1 MSNAIQFWLAY
12 NNGAERLQLPVNPES
27 IKISTSHSYEDVQV
41 SQLGEYTVIG
51 DARLRDFSFSAFLPR
66 DYNPSYC
73 EYESIPAPWDAVE
86 TIERW
91 MKSRKPIRLTVTG
104 TPINYAVTI
113 RSFNYEPERA
123 GNPGD
128 IYYDIS
134 LKEYVFVDANTAQIT
149 GNTAKVKSSTTRPAN
164 RDIPSSYTVKSGDNL
179 TKIALRYG
187 LNTRDLYAK
196 NTKVVG
202 KDPNLIFPG
211 QVLTL
216 A

>member
-1 MSNAIQFWLAY
+1 M
-12 NNGAERLQLPVNPES
+12 QLPVNPPS
-27 IKISTSHSYEDVQV
+27 ISIQSDYGWEDVEIT
-41 SQLGEYTVIG
+41 QLGEYSIPSG
-51 DARLRDFSFSAFLPR
+51 ARLRGFSLSSFFPR
-66 DYNPSYC
+66 DYNSSYC
-73 EYESIPAPWDAVE
+73 EYETIPTPWSAVE

-91 MKSRKPIRLTVTG
+91 MQTRRPIRLTITG

-113 RSFNYEPERA
+113 RTFNYEPERA

-128 IYYDIS
+128 IYYDIA
-134 LKEYVFVDANTAQIT
+134 LKEYVFVTANTVQMTNNA
-149 GNTAKVKSSTTRPAN
+149 AKVTQGTARPTN
-164 RDIPSSYTVKSGDNL
+164 RDIPSTYTVKPGDNL

-196 NTKVVG
+196 NTKVIG
-202 KDPNLIFPG
+202 KDPNLIYPG

>member
-1 MSNAIQFWLAY
+1 MPNAIQFWLSY
-12 NNGAERLQLPVNPES
+12 NNGAERLQLPVNPAS
-27 IKISTSHSYEDVQV
+27 IRITSSHSYEDVQV

-51 DARLRDFSFSAFLPR
+51 DARLRDFSFSSFFPR

-73 EYESIPAPWDAVE
+73 EYEAIPTPWSAVE

-91 MKSRKPIRLTVTG
+91 KATRRPIRLTVTG

-113 RSFNYEPERA
+113 RSFTYEPERA

-128 IYYDIS
+128 IYFDLA
-134 LKEYVFVDANTAQIT
+134 LKEYVFLTANAVQMTDGA
-149 GNTAKVKSSTTRPAN
+149 AMVKAEAERQNSRE
-164 RDIPSSYTVKSGDNL
+164 IPKTYTVKAGDNL
-179 TKIALRYG
+179 TKIGLQYG
-187 LNTRDLYAK
+187 IPWRDVYAK
-196 NTKVVG
+196 NKGTVG
-202 KDPNLIFPG
+202 PDPNRIFPG